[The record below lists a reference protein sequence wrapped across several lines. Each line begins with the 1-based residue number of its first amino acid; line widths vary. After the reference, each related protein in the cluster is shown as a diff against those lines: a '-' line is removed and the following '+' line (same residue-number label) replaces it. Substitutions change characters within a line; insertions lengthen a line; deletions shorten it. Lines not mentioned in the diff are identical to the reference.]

1 MTSHNSSPLVLHVL
15 ETTSLDRLYKAT
27 EALAHNAYTISFT
40 TRSDTEIGAY
50 VKNGDGIEYAVTLTA
65 TRAFCSCKDS
75 MFRHMICKHTVAVAL
90 QALRTPVEDNQGAIN
105 ILTSQQPI
113 SHLMRPNAR
122 AVLCGEQYPER
133 ILYWPWPE
141 SIVNNQTQWPEI
153 SVCPDCIRNRYP
165 VGHETANG
173 APNLS
178 LSKVRPEHGARS
190 AV

>member
-1 MTSHNSSPLVLHVL
+1 VLHVL
-15 ETTSLDRLYKAT
+15 SHVTIDRLNKAT
-27 EALAHNAYTISFT
+27 EALATNSYSIRFT

-50 VKNGDGIEYAVTLTA
+50 VKNGDGIEYAVTLCKN
-65 TRAFCSCKDS
+65 RAFCSCKDS
-75 MFRHMICKHTVAVAL
+75 MFRHTVCKHTVTVAL
-90 QALRTPVEDNQGAIN
+90 QALRPPAEQPRV
-105 ILTSQQPI
+105 QQPI

-122 AVLCGEQYPER
+122 AVLYEERYPER

-141 SIVNNQTQWPEI
+141 TIVNNQTQWPEI

-165 VGHETANG
+165 VGHETVNG

-178 LSKVRPEHGARS
+178 LSKVRPEHGTRS

>member
-1 MTSHNSSPLVLHVL
+1 MSSQHSSPLVLNVL
-15 ETTSLDRLYKAT
+15 EHVTLDRLAKAT
-27 EALAHNAYTISFT
+27 EALAHNAYTITFT

-75 MFRHMICKHTVAVAL
+75 MFRHTICKHTVAVAL
-90 QALRTPVEDNQGAIN
+90 QALRTPAE
-105 ILTSQQPI
+105 QPQVQRPI
-113 SHLMRPNAR
+113 VHLMRLNASS
-122 AVLCGEQYPER
+122 VVCGEPYPER

-153 SVCPDCIRNRYP
+153 SICPDCIRNRYP
-165 VGHETANG
+165 MGIETSNG
-173 APNLS
+173 TPDLR